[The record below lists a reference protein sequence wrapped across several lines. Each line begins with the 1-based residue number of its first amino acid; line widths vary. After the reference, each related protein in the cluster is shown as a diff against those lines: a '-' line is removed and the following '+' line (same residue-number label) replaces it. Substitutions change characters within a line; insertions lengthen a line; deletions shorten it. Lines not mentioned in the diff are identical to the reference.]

1 MKKLQNQYL
10 FSFIVLITIYNV
22 LFRLALSYVL
32 ANEIWN
38 LVFVPPIIFYL
49 VMFFT
54 GRYFGLK
61 QWKDLPTDV
70 SFKYDL
76 SNFCIFFIV
85 SYGFY
90 FNDLLSKYEYRVIL
104 DYTLFFWGLGLLF
117 HFIQYIKFRKS
128 SIKGIDR
135 NQIFD

>member
-1 MKKLQNQYL
+1 MKKAQNQYL
-10 FSFIVLITIYNV
+10 FNFIILITIYNV

-32 ANEIWN
+32 ANELRY
-38 LVFVPPIIFYL
+38 LVFVIPLIFSL

-61 QWKDLPTDV
+61 QWKNLPTNV
-70 SFKYDL
+70 SFKYHL
-76 SNFCIFFIV
+76 STFCVFFIV

-90 FNDLLSKYEYRVIL
+90 FTDLFSKYEPRVIL
-104 DYTLFFWGLGLLF
+104 DYTLFFWGLGLFF

-128 SIKGIDR
+128 SIKGIHR